1 MTYFLVSLTKKFWS
15 NVSEN
20 VVKSNITST
29 YNNKFDYKTNT
40 DTVFQSYSVHFSGNC

>member
-1 MTYFLVSLTKKFWS
+1 MAYFLVSLTKKFWS

-40 DTVFQSYSVHFSGNC
+40 DTVFQSYSFHFFGAC